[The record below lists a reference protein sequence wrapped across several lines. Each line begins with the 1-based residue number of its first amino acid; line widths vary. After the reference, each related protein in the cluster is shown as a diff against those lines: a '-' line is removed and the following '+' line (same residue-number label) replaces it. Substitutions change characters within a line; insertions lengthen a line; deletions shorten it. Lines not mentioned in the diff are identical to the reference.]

1 MQDGGI
7 AAVSYTHL
15 DKVENGYA
23 PVMNDAHNPNAD
35 QMKKNIE
42 ALQMLLAQISFEKE
56 KNTIDIGTIEK
67 LFYLFMSEPSIVE
80 VKAYGDNL
88 FSDDVIDG
96 NYKKTAAELTW
107 EQIRNQ
113 RFLRRMMIVS
123 GAVSYTHLKK
133 KSSSKA
139 KKKTESNT
147 TKQVE
152 FPLTR
157 KKQNAKAKLMARD
170 LIL

>member
-1 MQDGGI
+1 MTK
-7 AAVSYTHL
+7 SY
-15 DKVENGYA
+15 DKVENGYV
-23 PVMNDAHNPNAD
+23 PVMNDARNPNAD
-35 QMKKNIE
+35 QMKKNIA
-42 ALQMLLAQISFEKE
+42 ALQMLLAQISFEKG

-123 GAVSYTHLKK
+123 GVRKATLYESAWLEGSIVKAEFRENKSEDTVRKTQLESLHVRIYKYFVFLRKQLK
-133 KSSSKA
+133 
-139 KKKTESNT
+139 
-147 TKQVE
+147 
-152 FPLTR
+152 R
-157 KKQNAKAKLMARD
+157 K
-170 LIL
+170 